1 MSEIVIDP
9 SHSLIAQSQEALV
22 AKLPVNGD
30 GFGIAWY
37 GTKSQPG
44 LYKDTLPAW
53 SDSNFLSLCQH
64 ISAPLFLAHVRAST
78 EGETARVLRMI
89 LNRPAVP

>member
-1 MSEIVIDP
+1 LSEIVIDP
-9 SHSLIAQSQEALV
+9 SHSLIAQSQEALE

-30 GFGIAWY
+30 GFDIAWY
-37 GTKSQPG
+37 GAKPQPG
-44 LYKDTLPAW
+44 LYKDTLPAL
-53 SDSNFLSLCQH
+53 SDSNLLSLCKH
-64 ISAPLFLAHVRAST
+64 ISAPLFLAHVRTST